1 MKWTEENG
9 WRRFPMTVNTVAILS
24 PGDMGHAVGRALGE
38 HGLEVITCLDGRS
51 ERTRGLAQKGG
62 FSDVPTL
69 KDMVSRADLVLS
81 ILVPS
86 EAVGV
91 AKRVAEAI
99 RATGSGTPFADC
111 NAVSPQSALVMGEMI
126 NEAGGRFIDGSI
138 IGGPP
143 GRGTPPRIY
152 VSGPDIGLVTE
163 LDGKGVVVRPIGD
176 GIGRASAIK
185 MCYAAGTKGTAALYA
200 ALLTAAEALGVS
212 EELAAELRASQP
224 DVYERMEGQVP
235 GMPIPAAR
243 WIGEME
249 QIAATFEHVGVTPAF
264 HQGAAEMFRLL
275 SQTPFALETPEAR
288 DASRTLAETIS
299 AVARLLSPMS
309 EDRD

>member
-1 MKWTEENG
+1 MA
-9 WRRFPMTVNTVAILS
+9 VNTVAILS
-24 PGDMGHAVGRALGE
+24 PGDMGHAIGRALGE

-51 ERTRGLAQKGG
+51 ERTRGLAGTGG

-69 KDMVSRADLVLS
+69 EDMVSQADLVLS

-91 AKRVAEAI
+91 ASRVADAI
-99 RATGSGTPFADC
+99 RVAGSDTPFADC
-111 NAVSPQSALVMGEMI
+111 NAVSPQSALVMSEMI
-126 NEAGGRFIDGSI
+126 NAAGGRFIDGSI

-143 GRGTPPRIY
+143 GRGAPPRVY
-152 VSGPDIGLVTE
+152 VSGPDSSLMTE
-163 LDGKGVVVRPIGD
+163 LDGKGIVVRSVGN

-212 EELAAELRASQP
+212 EELAAELRTSQP
-224 DVYERMEGQVP
+224 DVYKRMEGQVP

-275 SQTPFALETPEAR
+275 SQTPFARETPETR
-288 DASRTLAETIS
+288 DTSRTLAETIS
-299 AVARLLSPMS
+299 AVAKLLPPIS
-309 EDRD
+309 EERD